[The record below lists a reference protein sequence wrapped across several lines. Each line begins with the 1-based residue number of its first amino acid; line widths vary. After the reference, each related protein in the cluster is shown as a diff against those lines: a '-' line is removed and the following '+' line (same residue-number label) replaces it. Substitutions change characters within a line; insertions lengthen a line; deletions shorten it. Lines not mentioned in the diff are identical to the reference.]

1 MPGTALRV
9 RFLALLALTPPASA
23 LAQKPA
29 YPPTRVD
36 DVVATLHG
44 VEVHDPYRWLE
55 NESDPAVRE
64 WTDKQNAFTRSF
76 LDRFT
81 RTRSELTQRLT
92 EVYAPGFA
100 SSPAIH
106 DKRYFFTKREGKQN
120 HALVYVKKNS
130 IDAEPAVAL
139 DPNTFSADGTVALDW
154 WYPSPDGTR
163 ILYGK
168 SSSGNEKS
176 TLYLRDVDSGVDTAL
191 IIPNTRYCSVAWD
204 KDGQGFHYTR
214 YPEPG
219 SVPAGDE
226 NYYRHLYYHKFGT
239 RWEDDP
245 KVFGEGRPK
254 EESISIANSDDY
266 RYQFLTTSVD
276 WARQDLHLRAA
287 GEEKFAP
294 VAVGLDGQFGADV
307 LGDRLFILTNY
318 QAPRYHVL
326 VTDVN
331 NPSQGNWKELIP
343 EQKGVIQS
351 MAIVDGKLVL
361 TILENACSRLVIH
374 DVDGKLVKE
383 IELPTL
389 GTVSGVSGRF
399 DKPELFYSFASY
411 AYPNVTFRYDMRTGE
426 TREIDR
432 VRIDFDPA
440 AYETRQVWFASRD
453 GTRVPMFVIH
463 KKGLK
468 LDGNNPTVLY
478 GYGGF
483 DISLTPAFDRKLIPW
498 LDRGGVYAVANL
510 RGGGEFGKD
519 WHLAGRLGNKQNVFD
534 DMIAAAEK
542 LIADKYTSPARLGA
556 AGGSNG
562 GLLMGAM
569 LTQRPELFRAIH
581 CAVPLLDMLRYH
593 NFSIARLWIPE
604 YGSADDP
611 EQFKWLYSY
620 SPYHHVKQGAKYP
633 SVLFTTAESDSRVD
647 AHHAKKMAALVQAST
662 GSDNPVLLWV
672 ETKAGHGQG
681 KPLTKIIDS
690 QVDVWTYFMWQL
702 GMNPQ

>member
-1 MPGTALRV
+1 MSFPVARARAV
-9 RFLALLALTPPASA
+9 WLLALIPLPAA
-23 LAQKPA
+23 VAQRPA
-29 YPPTRVD
+29 YPPTRVQ
-36 DVVATLHG
+36 DVVETLHG

-55 NESDPAVRE
+55 KEDDPAVRE
-64 WTDKQNAFTRSF
+64 WTEQQNALTRAC
-76 LDRFT
+76 LDKFAKT
-81 RTRSELTQRLT
+81 REALTKRLT

-100 SSPAIH
+100 SSPVIF
-106 DKRYFFTKREGKQN
+106 DKRYFFTKREGRQN
-120 HALVYVKKNS
+120 HAVVYVKKNS
-130 IDAEPAVAL
+130 IDSEAAVAL

-154 WYPSPDGTR
+154 WFPSPDGTR

-204 KDGQGFHYTR
+204 RDGQGFHYTR

-219 SVPAGDE
+219 TVAAGDE
-226 NYYRHLYYHKFGT
+226 NYFRHLYYHKFGT

-245 KVFGEGRPK
+245 KVYGDGRPK
-254 EESISIANSDDY
+254 EESIGIASSDDY
-266 RYQFLTTSVD
+266 HYQFLTTSVD
-276 WARQDLHLRAA
+276 WAKQDLYVRAEGA
-287 GEEKFAP
+287 DKFTP
-294 VAVGLDGQFGADV
+294 VAVGLDGQFSADV
-307 LGDRLFILTNY
+307 LGDKLFIHTNY

-351 MAIVDGKLVL
+351 MALVDGKLVL

-374 DVDGKLVKE
+374 DTDGKLVKE

-426 TREIDR
+426 TKEIDR
-432 VRIDFDPA
+432 VKIDFDSS
-440 AYETRQVWFASRD
+440 AYETRQVWFTSKD
-453 GTRVPMFVIH
+453 GTKVPMFVIH
-463 KKGLK
+463 RKGLK
-468 LDGNNPTVLY
+468 LDGNNPAVLY

-483 DISLTPAFDRKLIPW
+483 DISLTPGFDRKLIPW
-498 LDRGGVYAVANL
+498 LDAGGVYAVANL

-519 WHLAGRLGNKQNVFD
+519 WHLAGRLGRKQNVFD

-569 LTQRPELFRAIH
+569 LTQRPDLFRAIH

-611 EQFKWLYSY
+611 EQFKWLYAY
-620 SPYHHVKQGAKYP
+620 SPYHRVKKGTRYP

-647 AHHAKKMAALVQAST
+647 AHHAKKMAAAVQAAT
-662 GSDNPVLLWV
+662 GSDNPILLWV

-681 KPLTKIIDS
+681 KPLAKVIDS

-702 GMNPQ
+702 GMNPE